1 MALFLSSSVNYA
13 DQDSCGQVDNPI
25 LDFMKLCGFANK

>member
-1 MALFLSSSVNYA
+1 MAFFLSSSVNYA

-25 LDFMKLCGFANK
+25 LDAIQLCGFTNK